1 MRTPEPSLSVN
12 VDVANP
18 GQFFACCGLLE
29 LADRLWPGAEAWF
42 QPNSV
47 FCIRT
52 QMVETSA
59 TELIERVQR
68 ARLTGELSPSL
79 KKERDELERKKRQ
92 LEKEKKTLAGK
103 EEERRKELGTL
114 LREGTILVGDPLDLV
129 LDWWKGE
136 TEELP
141 KTWAGSQQVL
151 RIAQAAL
158 DATRQAFATPSP
170 LTYECVLRPRPDGGE
185 SSEGASNPNRHR
197 HPTNVDDAKVE
208 PFYFDAS
215 RGVNAR
221 ALDIGFMPDALKMTS
236 AACPAVE
243 FLCLVGLQR
252 FRPMPTDTPRV
263 FVYCTWLVP
272 LPPLLAAAA
281 ACGLLPGVGGD
292 RYRFENAFRTD
303 QRKHKG
309 FLPATRIGDAR

>member
-1 MRTPEPSLSVN
+1 MTTPEPSLSVN

-52 QMVETSA
+52 QTVETSA

-79 KKERDELERKKRQ
+79 KKERDELEIKRRQ
-92 LEKEKKTLAGK
+92 LEKEGGTLGGK
-103 EEERRKELGTL
+103 EEDRRQELGSL
-114 LREGTILVGDPLDLV
+114 LRQGSIVVGDPFDLV
-129 LDWWKGE
+129 LDWWKEE

-158 DATRQAFATPSP
+158 DAAGQAFATPSP
-170 LTYECVLRPRPDGGE
+170 FTYECVLRPLPDGDE
-185 SSEGASNPNRHR
+185 YLQATSNPNRR
-197 HPTNVDDAKVE
+197 TRARNTDDTKVE

-236 AACPAVE
+236 AAFPAVE

-263 FVYCTWLVP
+263 FVYSTWSVP

-281 ACGLLPGVGGD
+281 ACDLLPGVGGL

-309 FLPATRIGDAR
+309 FLPATRIGGTE